1 MKSNYQPKI
10 TRARFV
16 VSPYTPQ
23 QMVGI
28 GQSLIGFNFARWD
41 RGVDA
46 NDAATKPLAAKYA
59 RRKAYTGRRRAV
71 RDLNLTGRLRDS
83 IRVLN
88 ASENKVTIG
97 PVDGTYSSSAKYGV
111 LTNSEV
117 LTLNQR
123 QWRMWAVSPNDRAA
137 VLQQLLG
144 IHKPVAAQNVRAA

>member
-1 MKSNYQPKI
+1 MATKYQPKI

-28 GQSLIGFNFARWD
+28 GQSLIGFNFSRWD

-46 NDAATKPLAAKYA
+46 NDAPVNPLAAKYA
-59 RRKAYTGRRRAV
+59 RKKSINGRRAV

-88 ASENKVTIG
+88 SSENQVTVG
-97 PVDGTYSSSAKYGV
+97 PVDGIHSSSAKYGV
-111 LTNSEV
+111 LTNADV
-117 LTLNQR
+117 LSINQGR
-123 QWRMWAVSPNDRAA
+123 SRMWAVSPNGRAA
-137 VLQQLLG
+137 VLRELLG
-144 IHKPVAAQNVRAA
+144 VHKPVIAQKVRSA

>member
-1 MKSNYQPKI
+1 MAEQYQPKI

-23 QMVGI
+23 QMISI
-28 GQSLIGFNFARWD
+28 GQTLIGLNFSRWN
-41 RGVDA
+41 RGVDGA
-46 NDAATKPLAAKYA
+46 DAAAAPLAAKYA
-59 RRKAYTGRRRAV
+59 RRKAYTGRRKAV

-97 PVDGTYSSSAKYGV
+97 PVDGTYSSTRYGV
-111 LTNSEV
+111 LTNSDV

-123 QWRMWAVSPNDRAA
+123 RSRMWAVSPNDRAA
-137 VLQQLLG
+137 ILEQLLN
-144 IHKPVAAQNVRAA
+144 IHKPVSAQNVRAA

>member
-1 MKSNYQPKI
+1 MATKYQPKI

-23 QMVGI
+23 QMVQI

-41 RGVDA
+41 RGIDA
-46 NDAATKPLAAKYA
+46 TDSAAKPLAAKYA
-59 RRKAYTGRRRAV
+59 RRKSYTGRRRAV

-97 PVDGTYSSSAKYGV
+97 PVDGTYSESTKYGV
-111 LTNSEV
+111 LTNSDV
-117 LTLNQR
+117 LSLNQR
-123 QWRMWAVSPNDRAA
+123 RSRMWAVSPNDRAA
-137 VLQQLLG
+137 VLQLLMG
-144 IHKPVAAQNVRAA
+144 IHKPVTAQNMRAA